1 VNLNQVHR
9 GAGAEALGTECF
21 LKRAIVTA
29 WGTGLRRLFCEACIV
44 LRCGSLTSE
53 DEKEKRGRRSPCGS
67 VGLSDRKILWFGG
80 SSKTLAVIRFGTP
93 ESGNALRCELRSM
106 TFVGPSGSTSNPL
119 RLA

>member
-67 VGLSDRKILWFGG
+67 VGLRIARSRAWSIEQNFGCHTFRNSG
-80 SSKTLAVIRFGTP
+80 EWKRSS
-93 ESGNALRCELRSM
+93 M
-106 TFVGPSGSTSNPL
+106 
-119 RLA
+119 

>member
-67 VGLSDRKILWFGG
+67 VGLSDRKILG
-80 SSKTLAVIRFGTP
+80 LADRAKLWLSYV
-93 ESGNALRCELRSM
+93 SELRRVETLFDVNSDQ
-106 TFVGPSGSTSNPL
+106 
-119 RLA
+119 